1 MKKALLVLF
10 FISSTALADTSC
22 KDTTE
27 YKFYNHVS
35 SVSTSNLA
43 IEANEKSLEQYEGMR
58 PTRQV
63 NEAINTIKKDINLAI
78 WLRNHSFAEYKKMG
92 GKASNYN
99 SLERL
104 KNPCANEY
112 SDDSLLVQLRRDF
125 RDKTIDPVKPEA
137 PRAAVPSLPAYT
149 GAQESFH
156 RDFGLGPNKNGT
168 TSDEGNGRKSNT
180 SRQGDGQSDLQRTI
194 ESGLSLYE
202 LFKR

>member
-1 MKKALLVLF
+1 MKKALLVLL

-27 YKFYNHVS
+27 YKFYSNVS
-35 SVSTSNLA
+35 GINTHNWA
-43 IEANEKSLEQYEGMR
+43 IAGYKKYLKQYEGMR
-58 PTRQV
+58 PTYEV
-63 NEAINTIKKDINLAI
+63 NQQINETIININQSEWARDI
-78 WLRNHSFAEYKKMG
+78 SFKSYKKMG
-92 GKASNYN
+92 GKANNYN

-112 SDDSLLVQLRRDF
+112 SDDNPIAKTMRDF
-125 RDKTIDPVKPEA
+125 RDMKEDPVKP
-137 PRAAVPSLPAYT
+137 VPERVSPIGPYT
-149 GAQESFH
+149 GEQESVY

>member
-22 KDTTE
+22 KDTVE
-27 YKFYNHVS
+27 YKFYNNVS
-35 SVSTSNLA
+35 SVSTSNWA
-43 IEANEKSLEQYEGMR
+43 IEENKKTLEQYEEMR
-58 PTRQV
+58 PSNQV
-63 NEAINTIKKDINLAI
+63 NEAINAIKKDINLAI
-78 WLRNHSFAEYKKMG
+78 WLRDHSFAEYKKMG
-92 GKASNYN
+92 GKANDYN

-112 SDDSLLVQLRRDF
+112 SDDSPWEQLRRDF

-137 PRAAVPSLPAYT
+137 PRAAVPALPAYT

-156 RDFGLGPNKNGT
+156 RDFGLDNNHSQPY
-168 TSDEGNGRKSNT
+168 DEGNGRKSNT

-194 ESGLSLYE
+194 DSGLSLYQM
-202 LFKR
+202 FKR

>member
-27 YKFYNHVS
+27 YKFYNHVN

-43 IEANEKSLEQYEGMR
+43 IEANEKALEQYEGMR
-58 PTRQV
+58 STHQV
-63 NEAINTIKKDINLAI
+63 NETIKKDINLAI

-125 RDKTIDPVKPEA
+125 RNKTIDPVKPEA

-149 GAQESFH
+149 GTPESVH

-180 SRQGDGQSDLQRTI
+180 SRQGDGQSNLQRTI
-194 ESGLSLYE
+194 ESGLSIYE

>member
-58 PTRQV
+58 PTYQV
-63 NEAINTIKKDINLAI
+63 NEAINTIKKDINLAV

-125 RDKTIDPVKPEA
+125 RDKTIDPVKP
-137 PRAAVPSLPAYT
+137 VPERVSPIGPYT
-149 GAQESFH
+149 GEQETFH
-156 RDFGLGPNKNGT
+156 RDFGLGPNNNGT

-194 ESGLSLYE
+194 NSGLSLYQM
-202 LFKR
+202 FKR

>member
-1 MKKALLVLF
+1 MKKALLLLF

-43 IEANEKSLEQYEGMR
+43 IEANEESLEQYEGMR
-58 PTRQV
+58 PTHQV

-125 RDKTIDPVKPEA
+125 RDREVYIKPEQKRA
-137 PRAAVPSLPAYT
+137 PVPSIGEYT
-149 GAQESFH
+149 GEDEYVLT
-156 RDFGLGPNKNGT
+156 DFGLGENRNGRYG
-168 TSDEGNGRKSNT
+168 EGNGRKSNT
-180 SRQGDGQSDLQRTI
+180 DRQGNGQSDLQKTI